1 MQSCMNKPCYA
12 TTLHVP
18 VTHACECMRMRARTH
33 DASSNEDMALWL
45 NSQLPAHICG
55 SSGMSARM
63 CAWACVVSH
72 AYVLCHSAVAQQE
85 HYWQVDHAVSKT
97 LLHVVVHLL
106 LPMLHAPPSLVWS
119 GLAPCI
125 RLKGTNMAAS
135 LWSHASCMCNNN
147 GKSMGC
153 KGVGS
158 WCYAYIQP
166 CV

>member
-1 MQSCMNKPCYA
+1 MHVNACACVHAHMMQAPLCTKTWLFGSTRNC
-12 TTLHVP
+12 LHISV
-18 VTHACECMRMRARTH
+18 VVQACQHACLH
-33 DASSNEDMALWL
+33 G
-45 NSQLPAHICG
+45 HV
-55 SSGMSARM
+55 
-63 CAWACVVSH
+63 CVVSH

-85 HYWQVDHAVSKT
+85 HWQVDHAVSKT